1 MGSLVASIDLRYL
14 HCTKNRHGKRYYA
27 FRKTGHKRVRLPNP
41 PGSLEFMAAYQ
52 AALAMTT
59 TVRRIQTGSTGALVK
74 AFYGSIKFASLDRKS
89 TQRTYQRILDNFIE
103 EHGDKPVALLEMHHV
118 EKMIA
123 AKATT
128 PAAANQLLK
137 RLKQVLDFAVKNG
150 WIKVNPAKG
159 VEKIR
164 YTQKPIHTWTERQA
178 LQFVERHP
186 PGTMAYLGY
195 IIMSCTG
202 VRRSDPITLGSNN
215 IYENRLVIQSIEKN
229 EEYLNIPLHPLLA
242 AELATVRG
250 RSVFMLTEYGKPF
263 TSSASFGNWFRD
275 RCDEA
280 RLPDC
285 SAHGLRKLIATRLA
299 EAGASENTI
308 SAILAWRDNRQAA
321 HYTKAA
327 NKKKLADIGMQKLE
341 VGTAIKPN
349 SVHPHPEVYARFDK
363 VLKSKLKT
371 LGSGVLALPAGIE
384 PAFAT

>member
-1 MGSLVASIDLRYL
+1 MGSLVASIDLKYL

-27 FRKTGHKRVRLPNP
+27 FRKKGHKRIRLPNP
-41 PGSLEFMAAYQ
+41 PGSPAFMAAYQ
-52 AALAMTT
+52 AALALTVS
-59 TVRRIQTGSTGALVK
+59 VRRIQPGSMAALVK
-74 AFYGSIKFASLDRKS
+74 AFYSSTKFASLDKKS
-89 TQRTYQRILDNFIE
+89 TQKTYRRILDGFSE
-103 EHGDKPVALLEMHHV
+103 EHGDKPVALLEMQHV
-118 EKMIA
+118 ENIIA
-123 AKATT
+123 GRAAT

-178 LQFVERHP
+178 AQFVERHP
-186 PGTMAYLGY
+186 PGTMAYLAY

-202 VRRSDPITLGSNN
+202 VRRSDLITLGGHN
-215 IYENRLVIQSIEKN
+215 IHEDRLVIESIEKN

-242 AELATVRG
+242 AELAQVRD
-250 RSVFMLTEYGKPF
+250 RSIFMVTEYGKPF
-263 TSSASFGNWFRD
+263 SSSASFGNWFRD
-275 RCDEA
+275 RCDDA

-308 SAILAWRDNRQAA
+308 SATLAWRDNRQAA

-327 NKKKLADIGMQKLE
+327 NKKKLADIGIQKLG
-341 VGTAIKPN
+341 VKPTTEPK
-349 SVHPHPEVYARFDK
+349 SVHPH
-363 VLKSKLKT
+363 
-371 LGSGVLALPAGIE
+371 
-384 PAFAT
+384 